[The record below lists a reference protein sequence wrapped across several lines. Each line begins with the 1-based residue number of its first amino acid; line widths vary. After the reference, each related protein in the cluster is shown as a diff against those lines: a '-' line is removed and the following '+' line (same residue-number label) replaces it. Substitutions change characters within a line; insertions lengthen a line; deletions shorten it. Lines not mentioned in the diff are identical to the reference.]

1 MQALQEAQQRQAIPP
16 VFAEQMMQA
25 LQEAQQRQAG
35 SPTPKMRI
43 QRSATADGDAPKA
56 WREGFSEEDQYRI
69 QQLTNEVG
77 NILSNAMSWRAA
89 VDSIRPTIPKLEYE
103 IAKELYPLIKNRTIV
118 ERKDVIRRTLHIVD
132 VIHAK
137 VAPTKEQIAADKLAS
152 RQIDQLVEKA
162 RRQSTNDEAI
172 RQMENLRYQQA
183 KKEEDEED
191 DTSEEEYDYV
201 GSPVAKADPTQ
212 SSQAKMESYDDVNKE
227 LQMENSGM
235 SASQLAMFKQQMQAM
250 EDQNQEESAFAEE
263 DAENRA
269 NAAKQA
275 TVSKP
280 TMTSKRRPSR
290 QARQDALAGLNGPVD
305 TVIPPAM
312 DNVGAPPASEI
323 KRRTSE
329 RIVSAIPKRAR
340 GSVDEG
346 DGPINLAGLE
356 NLEDQDDDKR
366 APETPRQDDKNVDEP
381 RSSTGGG
388 ESSRL

>member
-1 MQALQEAQQRQAIPP
+1 
-16 VFAEQMMQA
+16 
-25 LQEAQQRQAG
+25 
-35 SPTPKMRI
+35 
-43 QRSATADGDAPKA
+43 
-56 WREGFSEEDQYRI
+56 
-69 QQLTNEVG
+69 
-77 NILSNAMSWRAA
+77 MSWRAA
-89 VDSIRPTIPKLEYE
+89 VNSIRPTIPKLEYE
-103 IAKELYPLIKNRTIV
+103 IAKELYPLIKNRTII

-183 KKEEDEED
+183 KKEEDEQD
-191 DTSEEEYDYV
+191 DSSEEEYDYV
-201 GSPVAKADPTQ
+201 GSSVAKADPTQ
-212 SSQAKMESYDDVNKE
+212 SPQAKMESYDDVNKE

-269 NAAKQA
+269 N
-275 TVSKP
+275 
-280 TMTSKRRPSR
+280 
-290 QARQDALAGLNGPVD
+290 QDALAGLAGPVD
-305 TVIPPAM
+305 IVNPPPM
-312 DNVGAPPASEI
+312 DNVSAPPASEI

-329 RIVSAIPKRAR
+329 RIVSAIPKKAR

-346 DGPINLAGLE
+346 EGPVQLAGLE
-356 NLEDQDDDKR
+356 NVEDQDDDKR
-366 APETPRQDDKNVDEP
+366 APETPRQDDKNADEP

-388 ESSRL
+388 EIVTPQARADS

>member
-1 MQALQEAQQRQAIPP
+1 VSTWLAALNVVCCWFE
-16 VFAEQMMQA
+16 
-25 LQEAQQRQAG
+25 
-35 SPTPKMRI
+35 
-43 QRSATADGDAPKA
+43 
-56 WREGFSEEDQYRI
+56 
-69 QQLTNEVG
+69 
-77 NILSNAMSWRAA
+77 
-89 VDSIRPTIPKLEYE
+89 
-103 IAKELYPLIKNRTIV
+103 
-118 ERKDVIRRTLHIVD
+118 
-132 VIHAK
+132 
-137 VAPTKEQIAADKLAS
+137 TKEQIAADRLAS

-183 KKEEDEED
+183 KKEEDEQD
-191 DTSEEEYDYV
+191 NSSEEEYDYV
-201 GSPVAKADPTQ
+201 GSSVAKADPTQ
-212 SSQAKMESYDDVNKE
+212 SPQAKMESYDDMNKE

-290 QARQDALAGLNGPVD
+290 QARQDALAGLTGPVD
-305 TVIPPAM
+305 TVNPPAM
-312 DNVGAPPASEI
+312 DNVGAPPVSEI

-329 RIVSAIPKRAR
+329 RIVSVIPKRAR
-340 GSVDEG
+340 GSIDEEE
-346 DGPINLAGLE
+346 GPLQLAGLE

-388 ESSRL
+388 EIVTPQARADSWNKLLKKG